1 MSCRIDKY
9 LWCVR
14 LAKTRSQATELIAK
28 GKVKINDLPI
38 KASREA
44 KLNEI
49 ISIQKNNAVFQFK
62 ILNVL
67 DKRVA
72 AKLVSDYLIDITSEE
87 ELEKYKQYQLAQSS
101 YRNNGTGKPSKKDRR
116 DIDDFLDW

>member
-1 MSCRIDKY
+1 LSCRIDKY